1 MQPKLKGT
9 TGLPFEVTE
18 VYPET
23 YKGEPVIPF
32 AQYFADEEGT
42 IYIDTMLDFISD
54 KPAPEKEVAE
64 GWVARDKNCD
74 LNVWMRKPIRNK
86 YLGRWQRGGVPI
98 LLPKDTFP
106 SITWESEPQRVKIE
120 ITLIYE

>member
-1 MQPKLKGT
+1 MKAKLKGT

-64 GWVARDKNCD
+64 GWVARDRNGD
-74 LNVWMRKPIRNK
+74 LSLYRTYPERQEK
-86 YLGRWQRGGVPI
+86 LGYWRDGDGESE
-98 LLPKDTFP
+98 LPKGSFP
-106 SITWESEPQRVKIE
+106 SITWESEPCKARIE
-120 ITLIYE
+120 IILING